1 MNPELMQVR
10 RVMVEAAAEISCRYN
25 GSPAAP
31 AVHEA
36 IEALIVRLDE
46 AFWVGHPR
54 QTDGT

>member
-1 MNPELMQVR
+1 MNPELMQVG

-36 IEALIVRLDE
+36 IEALIVRLEDCLLGRPPK
-46 AFWVGHPR
+46 A
-54 QTDGT
+54 D

>member
-10 RVMVEAAAEISCRYN
+10 RAMVQAAAEISCRYN

-36 IEALIVRLDE
+36 IEALIVRLEDCLLGRPPK
-46 AFWVGHPR
+46 A
-54 QTDGT
+54 D